1 MNDHIIDLLSMLA
14 EDTVAI
20 IELEDGTELHIEVPI
35 VRFCVSG
42 GEHSELSTETD
53 LDYATHLLC
62 LNAIEEIR

>member
-20 IELEDGTELHIEVPI
+20 IELEDGTELQIEVRR
-35 VRFCVSG
+35 VLFWVSG
-42 GEHSELSTETD
+42 GEHSERSTVTD

-62 LNAIEEIR
+62 LNAIKEIR

>member
-14 EDTVAI
+14 DDTVAI
-20 IELEDGTELHIEVPI
+20 IELEDGTELQIEVPS

-42 GEHSELSTETD
+42 GEHYERSTETD

>member
-20 IELEDGTELHIEVPI
+20 IELEDGTELQIEVPS

-42 GEHSELSTETD
+42 RR
-53 LDYATHLLC
+53 AFRA
-62 LNAIEEIR
+62 LNRNGS